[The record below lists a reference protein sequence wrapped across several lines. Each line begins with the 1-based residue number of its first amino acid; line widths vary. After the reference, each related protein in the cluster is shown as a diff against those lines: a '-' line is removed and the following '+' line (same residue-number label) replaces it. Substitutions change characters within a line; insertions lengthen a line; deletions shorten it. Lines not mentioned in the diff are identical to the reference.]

1 MVKTL
6 ADRLAVV
13 KAKTVS
19 DGLGHKE
26 AGSLVNKFAAT
37 LLKMEAKRIG
47 FRLRD
52 VEGEALVD
60 RTGYTLPEVRVKM
73 MSTY

>member
-6 ADRLAVV
+6 ADRVAVV

-19 DGLGHKE
+19 DPLGHKE
-26 AGSLVNKFAAT
+26 TDSLVNKFSTT
-37 LLKMEAKRIG
+37 LLKMEAKTIG
-47 FRLRD
+47 GSLCD

-60 RTGYTLPEVRVKM
+60 NTAYTLPEVRVRM
-73 MSTY
+73 MSTH